1 MVRNSPGY
9 RLLLTVFTACMLGS
23 PLGQIAP
30 TAAAD
35 ERVDLAQSG
44 AGSLTIAA
52 EIAGVPARFI
62 VDTGAGMVTVDRS
75 LFKQMRRG
83 GDIREVKRVA
93 ARLANN
99 RLQMMT
105 VYEVS
110 HFRVGDT
117 CDLGPIEV
125 AVMEGAGRNLMGLSA
140 LGRAAPF
147 TIHTS
152 PPSITLS
159 GCGSA
164 PTLAAAH

>member
-1 MVRNSPGY
+1 MVRNVSCS
-9 RLLLTVFTACMLGS
+9 LSCVAATACLLS
-23 PLGQIAP
+23 TLICQVSL
-30 TAAAD
+30 AAGAG
-35 ERVDLAQSG
+35 ERVELARSG
-44 AGSLTIAA
+44 AGSLTVDA

-75 LFKQMRRG
+75 LFKQMRRN

-117 CDLGPIEV
+117 CELGPIEI

>member
-1 MVRNSPGY
+1 MVRNSSSY
-9 RLLLTVFTACMLGS
+9 RILGWALTCLLGALNS
-23 PLGQIAP
+23 QIA
-30 TAAAD
+30 TGAG
-35 ERVDLAQSG
+35 ERVDVELARTG
-44 AGSLTIAA
+44 AGSLTIDA
-52 EIAGVPARFI
+52 EIAGVPARFV
-62 VDTGAGMVTVDRS
+62 VDTGAGMVTVDRA
-75 LFKQMRRG
+75 LFKQMRRS
-83 GDIREVKRVA
+83 GDIQEISRVA

-105 VYEVS
+105 VYQVS
-110 HFRVGDT
+110 HFRVGDS
-117 CDLGPIEV
+117 CELGPIEV
-125 AVMEGAGRNLMGLSA
+125 AVMEGTGRNLMGLSA